1 MHRINESMDNEALVI
16 TELQDVC
23 SGCQFCGVDYI
34 STASGIGGI
43 MWSVWMWTSMQT
55 LCILNVHPSVTV
67 LQSEVVK
74 LPSSLKKWLVPFL
87 VIIYVIL
94 DTCSCMGNA
103 LSHFRCLF
111 TVVNTAS
118 VHAKRR
124 ESMWCI
130 LWQRLCLGKQIPVS
144 FCNLFTLNSIGY
156 TSGRGST
163 IYNQ

>member
-1 MHRINESMDNEALVI
+1 
-16 TELQDVC
+16 
-23 SGCQFCGVDYI
+23 
-34 STASGIGGI
+34 
-43 MWSVWMWTSMQT
+43 
-55 LCILNVHPSVTV
+55 
-67 LQSEVVK
+67 
-74 LPSSLKKWLVPFL
+74 
-87 VIIYVIL
+87 
-94 DTCSCMGNA
+94 MGNA

-156 TSGRGST
+156 TSGRGSA
-163 IYNQ
+163 IYNQQCGECTKCGVTRGGGGGSC